1 MPGTSN
7 TSATRMQHECDTND
21 TNATRECYMND
32 TSPTRVKNL
41 DFGNGES
48 KSIFLH
54 QCIYYIAR
62 E

>member
-1 MPGTSN
+1 
-7 TSATRMQHECDTND
+7 MQHECDTND